1 MDRILYFR
9 MRRKKEYGA
18 PYRLQVFRRV
28 VGGKD
33 VFYLQ
38 VCGLPSAEQVEL
50 LQGEMQKAVDR
61 ISNHGKRMEEEIQ
74 TSLVYE
80 YDFEKWLEDLECVS
94 RWRRMWHLPVY
105 DAYYERD
112 NVLQMLDA
120 ISKEEFPKEVWV
132 VGYGSAMQEWIGQI
146 AGQIKSLHF
155 YVEFLTRSLE
165 RMTEELE
172 EEYGLVPQ
180 VHLVSP
186 GGLRKI
192 RFRST
197 VPVLVADYSGTEPVS
212 AIGLYK
218 GSIWLDMDSAESKR
232 HSMEDRRTGVKY
244 ISLKK
249 IWKQEMLQLLDTIGN
264 FEYNTGVKLD
274 RLGR

>member
-1 MDRILYFR
+1 MDRILYFK
-9 MRRKKEYGA
+9 MRGKKEYGA
-18 PYRLQVFRRV
+18 PHRLQVFRRM

-33 VFYLQ
+33 IFYLQ
-38 VCGLPSAEQVEL
+38 VCGYPATEQLEL

-61 ISNHGKRMEEEIQ
+61 ISNHGKRIEEEIR

-80 YDFEKWLEDLECVS
+80 YDFEKWLETLDCGS
-94 RWRRMWHLPVY
+94 RWRRMWHLPMY
-105 DAYYERD
+105 DAYYEKD
-112 NVLQMLDA
+112 NVLQMLGN
-120 ISKEEFPKEVWV
+120 ISKEDFPTEVWV
-132 VGYGSAMQEWIGQI
+132 IGYGSAMQEWISQI
-146 AGQIKSLHF
+146 AGRIRTLIF

-165 RMTEELE
+165 RLTEELE
-172 EEYGLVPQ
+172 EEYGLVSQ

-186 GGLRKI
+186 GKLRKI

-197 VPVLVADYSGTEPVS
+197 APVLIADYSGTEAVS
-212 AIGLYK
+212 ALGLCK

-232 HSMEDRRTGVKY
+232 HNMEDRRTGVRY

-249 IWKQEMLQLLDTIGN
+249 IWKQEMLQTLDTIGN
-264 FEYNTGVKLD
+264 FEYNTEVKLD